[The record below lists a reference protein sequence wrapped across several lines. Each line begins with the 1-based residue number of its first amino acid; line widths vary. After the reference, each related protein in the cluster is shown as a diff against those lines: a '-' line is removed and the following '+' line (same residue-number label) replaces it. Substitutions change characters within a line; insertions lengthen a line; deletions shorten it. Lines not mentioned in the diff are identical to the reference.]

1 MEPMTTHERVS
12 RMYAHQEADRVP
24 INDGPWE
31 STIFRWRR
39 EGLPQGMSWQEYLG
53 TDLFAGLGGID
64 TSPRFPRE
72 IIEETDTYIIERD
85 SWGITKK
92 NFKPVNTTPM
102 NIDHLIK
109 DPDSWRR
116 AKERMAPTRDRIDW
130 AYMEKNYKRSRE
142 RGAWITAGLWFGY
155 DIVNARMVGTETLLL
170 AMADDP
176 EWVIDMLNTL
186 CDLSLTL
193 LDMVWE
199 AGYYFDEL
207 QWPDDMGYKNGLLFS
222 KKMWREMVRPYQQR
236 AINWAHAHG
245 VKAHLHSCGN
255 IMALVPDLV
264 DLGLDALNPME
275 IKAGME
281 PLAIKKEFG
290 DRLLLCGGFDIRN
303 WNAWELAEADIRTK
317 LPILMESGGYIF
329 HSDHSIPDSVS
340 LDNYRRI
347 VELVKEI
354 GRY

>member
-1 MEPMTTHERVS
+1 MEPMTTHERVA
-12 RMYAHQEADRVP
+12 RMYAHREADRVP

-31 STIFRWRR
+31 STILRWRQ
-39 EGLPQGMSWQEYLG
+39 EGLPAGMDWREYVG
-53 TDLFAGLGGID
+53 ADLFVGMGGMD

-72 IIEETDTYIIERD
+72 VIEETDSYIIERD

-92 NFKPVNTTPM
+92 NFKPMRTTPM
-102 NIDHLIK
+102 NIAHAIDG
-109 DPDSWRR
+109 PDSWRR
-116 AKERMAPTRDRIDW
+116 AKERMLPSRDRINW
-130 AYMEKNYKRSRE
+130 AYLEQNYKRWRE
-142 RGAWITAGLWFGY
+142 QGAWISAGLWFGY

-176 EWVIDMLNTL
+176 EWVMDMLNTL
-186 CDLSLTL
+186 CDLALAL
-193 LDMVWE
+193 VDMVWE
-199 AGYYFDEL
+199 AGYHFDEL
-207 QWPDDMGYKNGLLFS
+207 QWPDDMGYRNGLLFS

-236 AINWAHAHG
+236 TIDWAHAHG

-281 PLAIKKEFG
+281 PLTIKQQFG

-303 WNAWELAEADIRTK
+303 WSDWELAEADLREK
-317 LPILMESGGYIF
+317 LPVLMESGGYIF
-329 HSDHSIPDSVS
+329 HSDHSIPDTVS
-340 LDNYRRI
+340 LENYYRI
-347 VELVKEI
+347 VQLAKEI